1 METPVEKKLS
11 QVLDGI
17 AQLLLIGLYP
27 ASHAKLIVEACTV
40 LEALASAE
48 KKREEEAASV
58 VEETKLEVVESD
70 HE

>member
-1 METPVEKKLS
+1 MEKSLS
-11 QVLDGI
+11 QVLEGI
-17 AQLLLIGLYP
+17 SSLLLGGWYP
-27 ASHAKLIVEACTV
+27 ANHAKLIVEACTV

-48 KKREEEAASV
+48 KKREEEAAPV

>member
-40 LEALASAE
+40 LEALSKSEAE
-48 KKREEEAASV
+48 REEAASV

>member
-17 AQLLLIGLYP
+17 AQLLLIGIYP

-48 KKREEEAASV
+48 KKREEEAAPV
-58 VEETKLEVVESD
+58 VEEVKADDAE
-70 HE
+70 

>member
-40 LEALASAE
+40 LEALSKSEAEREASAP
-48 KKREEEAASV
+48 V

>member
-40 LEALASAE
+40 LEALSKSEAE
-48 KKREEEAASV
+48 REAAAQV

>member
-17 AQLLLIGLYP
+17 AQLLLIGIYP

-40 LEALASAE
+40 LEALSKSEAE
-48 KKREEEAASV
+48 REAAAPV